1 MTHRPKSQR
10 PFYLF
15 KKWTGMETEHQSKI
29 AVLIPC
35 YNEAPT
41 IEKVVRDFKTALP
54 EADIFVFDNNSTDNS
69 SALARAAGARV
80 IKEKRQGKGF
90 VIAAMLT
97 KVDADYYL
105 MVDADDTY
113 PAENA
118 HSLLSPLREEKAD
131 MVVGRRL
138 SSFSSDAFR
147 PMHIFGNKLVCSL
160 INMVFDTK
168 LTDPM
173 SGYRS
178 FTRELALSL
187 PVVAGGFDVETEMTL
202 QLLYRHFIIHEVEIP
217 YRNRPE
223 GSTSKLN
230 TFSDGFKVLLK
241 ILTLFRVYK
250 PFTFFGLLS
259 LILIGIGGIIGVFP
273 IIEYIRFQY
282 VYSVP
287 KAILASGI
295 MIMAALSFMI
305 GTILDSIN
313 LRILELNNVLSKQ
326 IRNHKTY
333 KLD

>member
-1 MTHRPKSQR
+1 
-10 PFYLF
+10 
-15 KKWTGMETEHQSKI
+15 METEQRSKI

-41 IEKVVRDFKTALP
+41 IQKVVRDFKEALP
-54 EADIFVFDNNSTDNS
+54 EADIFVFDNNSTDDS
-69 SALARAAGARV
+69 IRLAKEAGAAV
-80 IKEKRQGKGF
+80 LKEKRQGKGF

-118 HSLLSPLREEKAD
+118 RSLLMPLMDEKAD
-131 MVVGRRL
+131 MVVGKRL
-138 SSFSSDAFR
+138 TNFTSDAFR
-147 PMHIFGNKLVCSL
+147 PMHVFGNKLVCRL
-160 INMVFDTK
+160 INLVFDTH

-178 FTRELALSL
+178 FTRELAQSL
-187 PVVAGGFDVETEMTL
+187 PVVAGGFDIETEMTL

-217 YRNRPE
+217 YRNRPD
-223 GSTSKLN
+223 GSASKLN

-259 LILIGIGGIIGVFP
+259 LILIVIGGLIGIFP
-273 IIEYIRFQY
+273 ILEYIRFQY

-295 MIMAALSFMI
+295 MILAALSFTI
-305 GTILDSIN
+305 GIILDSIN

-326 IRNHKTY
+326 IRNNKNN
-333 KLD
+333 KSG